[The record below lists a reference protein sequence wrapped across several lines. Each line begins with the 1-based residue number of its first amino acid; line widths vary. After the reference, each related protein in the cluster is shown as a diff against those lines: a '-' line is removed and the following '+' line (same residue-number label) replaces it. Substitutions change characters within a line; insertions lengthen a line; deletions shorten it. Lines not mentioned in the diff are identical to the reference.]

1 MPQLSLTIVRLNGTE
16 EAVQAECGD
25 VIPGNWRHRWVSHS
39 RAVLVEV
46 EWLDFFGG
54 SGFRVEAL

>member
-1 MPQLSLTIVRLNGTE
+1 MIALTIVRLNGNE
-16 EAVQAECGD
+16 EARMAIPGE
-25 VIPGNWRHRWVSHS
+25 VISGNWRHQWVAPN

-54 SGFRVEAL
+54 SGFRVEAI